1 MTANLSIIIVN
12 WNAGDLLRRSIESV
26 ISSCPGISY
35 EVIVVDNASHDNSLE
50 LLRKSQPS
58 ATLIS
63 NGRLRIV
70 ENFENKGFDSANQAF
85 DLAQSQLVLL
95 LNPDTEVLPGAIDTL
110 VKTIH
115 SDPKIGACGPKILNT
130 DGSIQIS
137 VWHNP
142 PSALPPTAS
151 GKD

>member
-26 ISSCPGISY
+26 ISSCLGISY

-110 VKTIH
+110 VKTI
-115 SDPKIGACGPKILNT
+115 SLRPKNRRLRAKNT
-130 DGSIQIS
+130 
-137 VWHNP
+137 
-142 PSALPPTAS
+142 
-151 GKD
+151 